1 MLAVSS
7 HHTHMVTFVVEM
19 RETPFNGFFRIG
31 AIFPDQPAPVR
42 QYRPGKFG
50 SISYISVDGWVLV
63 HNTKERDRYQ
73 KRVVENMEIPV
84 NFMVCEAEM
93 GFDRYVF

>member
-1 MLAVSS
+1 MFAVSG

-19 RETPFNGFFRIG
+19 RETPFDGFFRIG
-31 AIFPDQPAPVR
+31 AIFPDQPAPMCQDR
-42 QYRPGKFG
+42 LGKFRCV
-50 SISYISVDGWVLV
+50 SYVSVDGGVLV
-63 HNTKERDRYQ
+63 HNTKERDHYQ

-84 NFMVCEAEM
+84 NFMIYEAEM

>member
-31 AIFPDQPAPVR
+31 AIFPDQPAPMC
-42 QYRPGKFG
+42 QDRPGKFG
-50 SISYISVDGWVLV
+50 GISYISVDGGVLI
-63 HNTKERDRYQ
+63 HNTKEGDRYQ
-73 KRVVENMEIPV
+73 KRVVENMEILV

-93 GFDRYVF
+93 GFDQYAF

>member
-1 MLAVSS
+1 MLAVSG

-19 RETPFNGFFRIG
+19 RETPFDGFFRIG
-31 AIFPDQPAPVR
+31 AIFPDQLAPVC
-42 QYRPGKFG
+42 QDRPGEFG
-50 SISYISVDGWVLV
+50 GISYICVDGGVLI
-63 HNTKERDRYQ
+63 HNTKEGDPYQ

-84 NFMVCEAEM
+84 NFMIYEAEM